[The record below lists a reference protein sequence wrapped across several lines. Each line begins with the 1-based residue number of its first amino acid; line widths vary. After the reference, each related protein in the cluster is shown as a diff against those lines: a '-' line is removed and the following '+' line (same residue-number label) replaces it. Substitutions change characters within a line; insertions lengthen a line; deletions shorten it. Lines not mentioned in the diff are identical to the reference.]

1 MYRPSHK
8 NLINSSA
15 FTVPFRYIYNIL
27 YRRRW
32 HILRTKINRRVYCPS
47 LGSNPAIISSQLT
60 PSTSTQRKFI
70 NFYLFCPSRQ
80 LSNSNVDIE
89 KNQSELQ
96 NDKNKLNYDGPSGG
110 LTTAK
115 SQQKHQTSDDDGVI
129 IVNTSNS
136 PTATPKPTS
145 SSTIGFIDDV
155 TNAKTKLSTAF
166 RRQSVFFRVSCA
178 LVICLIVISAFTT
191 VALLW
196 YYMGW
201 MYGVQA
207 IVVAVIAV
215 LGASGIWHWFGKWLY
230 VAALTAPRDAKWV
243 IFLFF

>member
-1 MYRPSHK
+1 MYRPLRN

-15 FTVPFRYIYNIL
+15 FSVPFRYIYNIL

-32 HILRTKINRRVYCPS
+32 H
-47 LGSNPAIISSQLT
+47 SSFRPPKHRFHSSFPLT
-60 PSTSTQRKFI
+60 PSTSKQRKFT
-70 NFYLFCPSRQ
+70 NLYLFCPLRQ
-80 LSNSNVDIE
+80 LSSTNIDVE
-89 KNQSELQ
+89 KNQSHQ
-96 NDKNKLNYDGPSGG
+96 DKLNHHGP
-110 LTTAK
+110 TK
-115 SQQKHQTSDDDGVI
+115 SQTDNNISDDDGVI

-145 SSTIGFIDDV
+145 SFTSGFID
-155 TNAKTKLSTAF
+155 NFSKLSTAF
-166 RRQSVFFRVSCA
+166 RRQSVLFRVSCA
-178 LVICLIVISAFTT
+178 LVVCLIVISVLTT

-230 VAALTAPRDAKWV
+230 VAALTAPRDAK
-243 IFLFF
+243 

>member
-1 MYRPSHK
+1 MYRSSHK
-8 NLINSSA
+8 NLFNSSA
-15 FTVPFRYIYNIL
+15 FSLPFRYIYNIL

-32 HILRTKINRRVYCPS
+32 HLSINLLPAKGRVRCAPFVRLPGRS
-47 LGSNPAIISSQLT
+47 GIFSSQLT
-60 PSTSTQRKFI
+60 PSNRTKRKFI

-80 LSNSNVDIE
+80 LSNCNVDVE
-89 KNQSELQ
+89 KNQTELQ
-96 NDKNKLNYDGPSGG
+96 NDQNKPIS
-110 LTTAK
+110 
-115 SQQKHQTSDDDGVI
+115 SQQKHQTTDNNISDDGVI
-129 IVNTSNS
+129 IVNTSSS

-155 TNAKTKLSTAF
+155 TKLSTAF

-178 LVICLIVISAFTT
+178 LVICVIVISVLTT

-243 IFLFF
+243 TFYSNHTRCL